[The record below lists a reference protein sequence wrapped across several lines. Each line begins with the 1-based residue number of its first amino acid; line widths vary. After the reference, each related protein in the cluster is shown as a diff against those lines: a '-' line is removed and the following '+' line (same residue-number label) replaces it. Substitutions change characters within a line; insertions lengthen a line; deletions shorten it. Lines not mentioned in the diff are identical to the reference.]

1 MFLTVSKDIVL
12 VTRVSLAEV
21 VQVPGGWG
29 LPAERGRGGQVIQ
42 GPGDEA
48 RAESGQTQH
57 LGVIIR
63 ELEDNI
69 KTHSSVL
76 THTDTSL
83 HKFIVRNF
91 KLLQFAELF
100 DDLASLSSIKN
111 VFVS

>member
-42 GPGDEA
+42 RPGDEA

-63 ELEDNI
+63 KLKDNT
-69 KTHSSVL
+69 KTHLSVFD
-76 THTDTSL
+76 TDTSL
-83 HKFIVRNF
+83 HKFMVRNF
-91 KLLQFAELF
+91 NSRSF
-100 DDLASLSSIKN
+100 SMT
-111 VFVS
+111 

>member
-12 VTRVSLAEV
+12 VTQVTLAEV
-21 VQVPGGWG
+21 VQVPGDWG

-63 ELEDNI
+63 GMDG
-69 KTHSSVL
+69 
-76 THTDTSL
+76 
-83 HKFIVRNF
+83 
-91 KLLQFAELF
+91 
-100 DDLASLSSIKN
+100 SIET